1 MFYSFIIF
9 VRSVDR
15 DKRFDEKNEENISN
29 DMVLHT
35 FVSFEYARNTFNSF
49 YDNSNNFCFQFTDD
63 ERVNNKKRKMK
74 DARIVFEVL
83 LKESNTQWEQ
93 DLPPKKKPE
102 SLFNVTK
109 VIVFWLHFLT
119 YILERWRSR
128 HNEQPHSNGSEN

>member
-1 MFYSFIIF
+1 ML
-9 VRSVDR
+9 
-15 DKRFDEKNEENISN
+15 
-29 DMVLHT
+29 LHT
-35 FVSFEYARNTFNSF
+35 FVSFEYVQNTFNSF
-49 YDNSNNFCFQFTDD
+49 YDNSKNICFQFTDD

-109 VIVFWLHFLT
+109 VIVFWFHFLT
-119 YILERWRSR
+119 YTYFREMGAAAQRATPFKWF
-128 HNEQPHSNGSEN
+128 